1 MLFLYSVDRLIQ
13 LLFTENIFTLI
24 MRSVRIFSAV
34 VLWSKQRWTI
44 KKASHNS
51 VVRLANHT
59 GRGLLTHR
67 KTRHGRSET
76 LSQLS
81 FDNLLKFSIKLKEC
95 LCPHLTVAA
104 ATSKTNWIRGFL
116 CLKKR
121 HSRIVEFI
129 AQGSSQGFWNHNI
142 IYILLLILDALSV
155 GCNQCTR
162 AKIRS
167 L

>member
-116 CLKKR
+116 CLKKQ
-121 HSRIVEFI
+121 EKKM
-129 AQGSSQGFWNHNI
+129 AQSDCGIYCSGQFSGVLKSQYY
-142 IYILLLILDALSV
+142 IYITTHSGRLIC
-155 GCNQCTR
+155 GM
-162 AKIRS
+162 
-167 L
+167 

>member
-13 LLFTENIFTLI
+13 VIHWKHLHTHH
-24 MRSVRIFSAV
+24 VVCPDIFSCGSV
-34 VLWSKQRWTI
+34 KQTEMDNL
-44 KKASHNS
+44 KKSSHNS

-67 KTRHGRSET
+67 KAGHGRSET

-81 FDNLLKFSIKLKEC
+81 FDNVLKFSIKLKEC
-95 LCPHLTVAA
+95 LCSYLTLAA

-116 CLKKR
+116 CLKNRKKW

-142 IYILLLILDALSV
+142 IYITTHSGSLINIGRYTLVS
-155 GCNQCTR
+155 
-162 AKIRS
+162 S